1 MVMIMLGLGSWAEAA
16 PWKENLA
23 GEGGSNHPWPPKSQS
38 WMEDARVVNVFK
50 FWSPGFQ
57 KSVVGH

>member
-1 MVMIMLGLGSWAEAA
+1 MLGSVGSWAEAA

-23 GEGGSNHPWPPKSQS
+23 GEGGSNHPWHLKSQS
-38 WMEDARVVNVFK
+38 WMEDARVAI
-50 FWSPGFQ
+50 FQ